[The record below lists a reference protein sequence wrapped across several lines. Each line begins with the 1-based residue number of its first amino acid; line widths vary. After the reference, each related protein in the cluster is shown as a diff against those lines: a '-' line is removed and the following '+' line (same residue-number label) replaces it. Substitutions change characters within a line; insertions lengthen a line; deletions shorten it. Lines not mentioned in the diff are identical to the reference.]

1 MTMIIMQLKGL
12 LRQSW
17 KDVGKKLQTRLCA
30 ATEGK
35 YNPNILST
43 CNMDYMDG

>member
-1 MTMIIMQLKGL
+1 MQLKGL

-30 ATEGK
+30 ATEGNMICRLQINK
-35 YNPNILST
+35 NPFLEN
-43 CNMDYMDG
+43 